1 MEEKKKKK
9 ILNAKEEKQKNRLK
23 RSRRDRRVSMVDSR
37 RRKSV
42 SHSPRDE
49 HFDSILDEAGLYFYL
64 FSCDSH

>member
-1 MEEKKKKK
+1 
-9 ILNAKEEKQKNRLK
+9 
-23 RSRRDRRVSMVDSR
+23 MVESR

-64 FSCDSH
+64 SSCDSH